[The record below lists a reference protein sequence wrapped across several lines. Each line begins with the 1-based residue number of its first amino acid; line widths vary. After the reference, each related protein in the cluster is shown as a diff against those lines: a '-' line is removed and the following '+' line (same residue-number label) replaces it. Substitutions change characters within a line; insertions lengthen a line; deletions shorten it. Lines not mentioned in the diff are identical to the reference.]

1 MSDGRDWGKGWGWF
15 GLGWVGVGWGGDG
28 VGVGFEAVATRAET
42 AALTTTI
49 GAASAAL

>member
-1 MSDGRDWGKGWGWF
+1 MVGIGVR
-15 GLGWVGVGWGGDG
+15 VGVGLG
-28 VGVGFEAVATRAET
+28 GVGFEAVATRAET